1 MSDQSKIC
9 HGISGNLSLIETLRF
24 EPENGFIRKS
34 AHLDRMMRS
43 AELLEFDIHPDSI
56 FDALNFEPEETS
68 RVRLELFQDGH
79 FETAVVPF
87 EKQADDTQWKIA
99 IAQTQIDS
107 TNMLFGHK
115 TSERNVYQAARAE
128 FAPEHINEVILCNEK
143 GQICEGTIT
152 NIFIRKGDGK
162 LLTPH
167 LDCGLLPGIF
177 RQHLLE
183 TNQAEEAFLMIDDL
197 QQADEIYV
205 GNSLREL
212 ISAKLSD
219 AM

>member
-24 EPENGFIRKS
+24 EPKNGFIRKS

-43 AELLEFDIHPDSI
+43 AELLEFDIDREALAN
-56 FDALNFEPEETS
+56 ALNFESEETS

-87 EKQADDTQWKIA
+87 EKQADDTQWTIA
-99 IAQTQIDS
+99 IAQTQIES

-115 TSERNVYQAARAE
+115 TSERNVYQAARTEYPAE
-128 FAPEHINEVILCNEK
+128 EINEVILCNEK

-152 NIFIRKGDGK
+152 NIFIRSGKGK
-162 LLTPH
+162 LRTPH

-183 TNQAEEAFLMIDDL
+183 TNQAEEAFLTIDDL

-219 AM
+219 AT

>member
-24 EPENGFIRKS
+24 EPKNGFIRKS

-43 AELLEFDIHPDSI
+43 AELLEFDIDREALAN
-56 FDALNFEPEETS
+56 ALNFEPEETS
-68 RVRLELFQDGH
+68 RVRLELFQDGR
-79 FETAVVPF
+79 FETASVPF
-87 EKQADDTQWKIA
+87 EKQADDTQWTIA

-128 FAPEHINEVILCNEK
+128 YPAENINEVILCNEK

-152 NIFIRKGDGK
+152 NIFIRNDDGK
-162 LLTPH
+162 LRTPH

-183 TNQAEEAFLMIDDL
+183 TNQAEEEFLTLDDL
-197 QQADEIYV
+197 KQADEIYV

-219 AM
+219 AT

>member
-34 AHLDRMMRS
+34 AHLDRIARS
-43 AELLEFDIHPDSI
+43 AELLKFDIHPE
-56 FDALNFEPEETS
+56 ALSNALDFEPEHTS
-68 RVRLELFQDGH
+68 RVRLELFKDGR
-79 FETAVVPF
+79 FDTTFVAF
-87 EKQADDTQWKIA
+87 EKQADDTQWTIA
-99 IAQTQIDS
+99 IAKTQIDS

-115 TSERNVYQAARAE
+115 TSQRDVYQAARAE

-152 NIFIRKGDGK
+152 NIFIRKDEGK

-197 QQADEIYV
+197 QQADEIYI

-212 ISAKLSD
+212 IRANLSD
-219 AM
+219 IS